1 MQLKSGALLNMSKLQ
16 DRPKLGM
23 IRAVTHSVAS
33 LQRVEDA
40 YSNWLGYHTVWRGTV
55 SSESAKI
62 WGTPAMEGLAAII
75 MAPAQGEKVFLRFI
89 EDPAPHGWHALCTYG
104 WNATE
109 IVVRDV
115 DALAGSLTNSP
126 FKIIGP
132 PAGLQRFPMIR
143 AMQVI
148 GPEGECL
155 YFTQVGDGSGL
166 DLAQADSFVGRVFI
180 VVAGGPDL
188 PALYRT
194 YDPFDNVQDKPVAT
208 KVKVIS
214 LANNLPLDTEH
225 AHGLIRLSRGT
236 LIELDHYPSVTTQR
250 ATQPG
255 HLPPGMN
262 IVSFDISGPQEP
274 AGKFS
279 LTPAWL
285 PTIPAARVRT
295 VTGAVGEMIELIH
308 HPLGEP

>member
-1 MQLKSGALLNMSKLQ
+1 MRPKSGAPLNMSKAQ
-16 DRPKLGM
+16 AKPKLGM

-40 YSNWLGYHTVWRGTV
+40 YSRWLGYKTVWRGTV
-55 SSESAKI
+55 SQDTAQI
-62 WGTPAMEGLAAII
+62 WGTPDMAGLAAII
-75 MAPAQGEKVFLRFI
+75 MAPDQGEKVFLRFI
-89 EDPAPHGWHALCTYG
+89 EDPAPDAWHALRTYG

-115 DALAGSLTNSP
+115 DALAASLANSP

-155 YFTQVGDGSGL
+155 YFTQVGAGSGL
-166 DLAQADSFVGRVFI
+166 DLAQAESFVGRVFI

-214 LANNLPLDTEH
+214 LANNLPPDTEH

-250 ATQPG
+250 VKRPG

-262 IVSFDISGPQEP
+262 VVSFDISNLQDQ
-274 AGKFS
+274 ADAS
-279 LTPAWL
+279 ITAPAWL
-285 PTIPAARVRT
+285 PTIPAARVRA

>member
-1 MQLKSGALLNMSKLQ
+1 MPLKSGGRHNMSKAASK
-16 DRPKLGM
+16 PKLGM

-33 LQRVEDA
+33 LRRVEDA
-40 YSNWLGYHTVWRGTV
+40 YSKWLGYHVVWRGSV
-55 SSESAKI
+55 SPETAQI
-62 WGTPAMEGLAAII
+62 WQAPSMAGLGAIV

-89 EDPAPHGWHALCTYG
+89 EDPAPPSWQALRTYG

-115 DALAGSLTNSP
+115 NALAGSLAHSP

-155 YFTQVGDGSGL
+155 YFTEVGSGSGL
-166 DLAQADSFVGRVFI
+166 DLAQAESFVGRVFI
-180 VVAGGPDL
+180 AVAGGPDL

-194 YDPFDNVQDKPVAT
+194 YNQFDNVQDKPVAT

-214 LANNLPLDTEH
+214 LANNLSPDTDH
-225 AHGLIRLSRGT
+225 AHGLIRLSHGT
-236 LIELDHYPSVTTQR
+236 LIELDHYPSVTTPR
-250 ATQPG
+250 AAQAG

-262 IVSFDISGPQEP
+262 IVSFDISTPQHPEDTLVT
-274 AGKFS
+274 G
-279 LTPAWL
+279 TAWL
-285 PTIPAARVRT
+285 PTIPPARVRT

-308 HPLGEP
+308 HPLGAP